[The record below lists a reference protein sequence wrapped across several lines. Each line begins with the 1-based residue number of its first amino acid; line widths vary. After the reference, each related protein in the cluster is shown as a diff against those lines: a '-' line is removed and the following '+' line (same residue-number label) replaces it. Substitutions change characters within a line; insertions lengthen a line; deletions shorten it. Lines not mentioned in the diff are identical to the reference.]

1 MRIGGDPDQMQ
12 GRARH
17 GHGQAFTLDVMGQQ
31 LGRAGDGRGG
41 HPHDRHRARLLS
53 DELRRLAQQILVLER
68 WTSDVAHALR
78 SADGRLDT
86 GDLRARV
93 LELGPG
99 PELTPLRSAVAAGVS
114 GPLPDHAW
122 AGIRF
127 DEMSDAMLHDVGR
140 WSEPPTSVRDA
151 LGREQI
157 RRHLVVLDERVK
169 VAAAH
174 AALVQAQRSWRDH
187 GASWID
193 RHLLDRFDSAI
204 TLHVSAEDAHAALAA
219 EAAGL
224 RWLLRQPDLVVL
236 DLDPAATADGQPTVR
251 VATGDPDHATH
262 IAMLVPGTGSGVA
275 APSGAVRDLRAVTDA
290 LHEIAGAA
298 QEPVAVLELYDAPGD
313 LAHAADESFGN
324 HAGDGIES
332 WVGEARARQTARQT
346 ARQGGAGLVDHRGVT
361 VTLIGHSYGA
371 FTAGRAATAG
381 ASIDQ
386 LVALGAPGMGVVD
399 ARQLGLPAGAVFA
412 GRATG
417 DLIVAVADLDEFIGR
432 FDPDAAVRQ
441 GPLGDPL
448 AALGPDPMD
457 AEFGA
462 MPLHTD
468 PGAGDST
475 RASVGHVDY
484 LTPGTA
490 SLRNVAIVTLGRAQT
505 RPATARPAAQ
515 NAPRGR

>member
-1 MRIGGDPDQMQ
+1 VRIGGDPDQIQ

-41 HPHDRHRARLLS
+41 HPHERHRARLLS

-86 GDLRARV
+86 GDFRARV

-99 PELTPLRSAVAAGVS
+99 PELTPLRSAVAADVS

-122 AGIRF
+122 TGIRF
-127 DEMSDAMLHDVGR
+127 GEMSDAMLHDVGR
-140 WSEPPTSVRDA
+140 WPEPPASVRDA

-157 RRHLVVLDERVK
+157 RRHLVVLDERIV

-174 AALVQAQRSWRDH
+174 ASLIQAQRSWIDH

-193 RHLLDRFDSAI
+193 RHLLDRVDSAI
-204 TLHVSAEDAHAALAA
+204 TLHVSAEDVHAALAA

-224 RWLLRQPDLVVL
+224 RWLLQQPDLVVL

-275 APSGAVRDLRAVTDA
+275 APWGAVRDLRAVTNA

-298 QEPVAVLELYDAPGD
+298 QKPVAVLELYDAPGD
-313 LAHAADESFGN
+313 LAHAADESFGI

-332 WVGEARARQTARQT
+332 WVGEARARQTARQ
-346 ARQGGAGLVDHRGVT
+346 GGGGLVDHRGAT

-386 LVALGAPGMGVVD
+386 LVALGAPGMGVVA
-399 ARQLGLPAGAVFA
+399 ARQLGLPPGAVFA

-417 DLIVAVADLDEFIGR
+417 DPIVAVADLDELIAR
-432 FDPDAAVRQ
+432 LDPDAAVRQ

-462 MPLHTD
+462 TPLHTD
-468 PGAGDST
+468 PGDGDST

-490 SLRNVAIVTLGRAQT
+490 SLRNVAIVTLGGAQT
-505 RPATARPAAQ
+505 RPAPARPAAR